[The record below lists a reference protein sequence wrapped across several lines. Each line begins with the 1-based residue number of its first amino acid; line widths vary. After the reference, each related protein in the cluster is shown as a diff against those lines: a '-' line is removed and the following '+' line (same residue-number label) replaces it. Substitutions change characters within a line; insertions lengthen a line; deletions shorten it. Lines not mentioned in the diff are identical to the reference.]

1 MTRRSARSPSARWRP
16 GIPVEVVSDGF
27 GFFIE
32 PALDALG
39 VGQLPVVT
47 AATTFGP
54 DGARIEFPNGNPD
67 CFVCGTCKRNRVL
80 AHQAAGRAVAFIG
93 DGPSDRYAAGYSDVV
108 FAKESLEQICIAE
121 GWAYRRWTDFREIHA
136 WLDADARGLRGRPV
150 VPRRPASPPALLR
163 RGGLGSRPLRP
174 RPGRLRARFPRNE
187 STCLGAIP
195 CRPGHRG
202 RARTRGPMD
211 RRQLVERAGRGD
223 HDAFTALATAASTR
237 LDAAARLILRDR
249 ELARDAV
256 QNALVRAWRDL
267 PGLRDPDRFDAWLHR
282 LLVNACLDEARRR
295 RRRPIEVEIQPIDE
309 PTIRDD
315 AGQLADRDLV
325 ERALSRLEPEQ
336 RALVVMHYYLGYPLP
351 EAASSLGI
359 SVPAAKSRLHRA
371 MTGLRRVLA
380 ADSIDGVGLE
390 GGRTA

>member
-1 MTRRSARSPSARWRP
+1 M
-16 GIPVEVVSDGF
+16 VSDGF

-39 VGQLPVVT
+39 VGGLPVVT

-121 GWAYRRWTDFREIHA
+121 GWAYRAGPTSARSTPGSTRTLEA
-136 WLDADARGLRGRPV
+136 YAADPTSLAGPRSRPPFCGAEV
-150 VPRRPASPPALLR
+150 WGP
-163 RGGLGSRPLRP
+163 GPLRP
-174 RPGRLRARFPRNE
+174 RPGRLRARLPAKRIGLPRRH
-187 STCLGAIP
+187 TLQTRP
-195 CRPGHRG
+195 PRPGEDE
-202 RARTRGPMD
+202 GPMD